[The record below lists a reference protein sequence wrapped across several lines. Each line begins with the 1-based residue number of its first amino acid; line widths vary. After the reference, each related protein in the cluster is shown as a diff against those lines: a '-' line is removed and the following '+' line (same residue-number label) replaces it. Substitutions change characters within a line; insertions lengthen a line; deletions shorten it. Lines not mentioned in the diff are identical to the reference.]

1 MRKTEKPR
9 AVRLRDVAAAAGV
22 NPSIASRV
30 LNDDPT
36 LSARAETRERVRDA
50 AQRLGYTPNA
60 FARGLKLQR
69 TTTLGLVLP
78 NVANAVNADLIQGAE
93 RRAAHYGYVVLL
105 ADTGDFETNGD
116 VHRRLLLERRVDG
129 LVVASAAADD
139 RLIKELNRHRV
150 PYVLLNR
157 RPGPGALSV
166 SADDAAGMTL
176 AVDHL
181 VELGHVRLAHLA
193 GPGSNDAAQRRLE
206 GYRDAVARR
215 GLAGSDVVVEA
226 DLTEEA
232 GFEAVQQILKA
243 VRRPTALIVA
253 SISQSIGAMAALR
266 GVGLT
271 VPGDISL
278 VAFHDAPLAAYLDP
292 PLTAI
297 RMPAREVA
305 ETAVDQLIKVIAGED
320 AGDVIVPTPPEIIV
334 RGSTAP
340 PESA

>member
-69 TTTLGLVLP
+69 TTTLGLGLP
-78 NVANAVNADLIQGAE
+78 QRCQRGQRRPDSGRE

-181 VELGHVRLAHLA
+181 VELGHVRGASRRA
-193 GPGSNDAAQRRLE
+193 GIQ
-206 GYRDAVARR
+206 
-215 GLAGSDVVVEA
+215 
-226 DLTEEA
+226 
-232 GFEAVQQILKA
+232 
-243 VRRPTALIVA
+243 
-253 SISQSIGAMAALR
+253 
-266 GVGLT
+266 
-271 VPGDISL
+271 
-278 VAFHDAPLAAYLDP
+278 
-292 PLTAI
+292 
-297 RMPAREVA
+297 
-305 ETAVDQLIKVIAGED
+305 
-320 AGDVIVPTPPEIIV
+320 
-334 RGSTAP
+334 
-340 PESA
+340 